1 MTIKINKKSVVMT
14 AKDGGKYRLNL
25 TNMKIYDVTEKGKIR
40 KLQILDNEIENALY
54 ELEMLKDSDIKKIKY
69 QMKFEK

>member
-40 KLQILDNEIENALY
+40 KLEILDNEIENALY

>member
-14 AKDGGKYRLNL
+14 AKDGGKYRLDL

-40 KLQILDNEIENALY
+40 APKGSFLFHRY
-54 ELEMLKDSDIKKIKY
+54 
-69 QMKFEK
+69 

>member
-25 TNMKIYDVTEKGKIR
+25 T
-40 KLQILDNEIENALY
+40 KLRMPY
-54 ELEMLKDSDIKKIKY
+54 TS
-69 QMKFEK
+69 

>member
-1 MTIKINKKSVVMT
+1 MTIKINKKSVVMI

-40 KLQILDNEIENALY
+40 KLEILNNEIENALY

>member
-1 MTIKINKKSVVMT
+1 MTIKLNKKSVVMT
-14 AKDGGKYRLNL
+14 AQDGGKYRLDL

-40 KLQILDNEIENALY
+40 KLEILNNEIENALY

>member
-40 KLQILDNEIENALY
+40 KLEILDNEIENALY

-69 QMKFEK
+69 QMKFKK

>member
-1 MTIKINKKSVVMT
+1 MTIKLNKKSVIMT
-14 AKDGGKYRLNL
+14 AQDGGKYRLDL

-40 KLQILDNEIENALY
+40 KLEILNDELENALY
-54 ELEMLKDSDIKKIKY
+54 ELEILKERDIKKIKY